1 HEVRDQPVQVL
12 RRGRHRAHAISS
24 LPGSSCSWPSSGGAA
39 ARASLTPCWKLVRR
53 CLVWAADRGAGA
65 VAVGVVTP
73 PGTRFAFGTR
83 LGRPARV
90 VPEVTGA
97 CATSAACHPAS
108 AGDDQPAE
116 AGTGATAG
124 PGTVPDTVA
133 VQSAPCRPRR
143 NQSDSTDSKI
153 GSRFSSPTIAGGG
166 TITPDGVTA
175 PSPFAPGAVPLA
187 PRPPLTPRLPLAPR
201 VPFAARLP
209 FVPG

>member
-1 HEVRDQPVQVL
+1 MM
-12 RRGRHRAHAISS
+12 
-24 LPGSSCSWPSSGGAA
+24 
-39 ARASLTPCWKLVRR
+39 PCWKLAMRS
-53 CLVWAADRGAGA
+53 LVCAADRDGAGA
-65 VAVGVVTP
+65 DAAEAPTP

-124 PGTVPDTVA
+124 LDTVA

-143 NQSDSTDSKI
+143 NQSDSTDSKM
-153 GSRFSSPTIAGGG
+153 GSRFSSPT
-166 TITPDGVTA
+166 V
-175 PSPFAPGAVPLA
+175 
-187 PRPPLTPRLPLAPR
+187 
-201 VPFAARLP
+201 
-209 FVPG
+209 